1 MLIKEY
7 VIVKMI
13 RWK

>member
-1 MLIKEY
+1 MRIKEY